1 MSFINNTSF
10 MKLVSGAWERACE
23 ILHEHDHVTRPP
35 DVEVL
40 FMEELGKLDHDIS
53 HIVAMIYSN
62 YTGTMSELLVKI
74 DDYDKLQDQC
84 IGYQRERNKLKTTIR
99 ECQDEKDQL
108 EMRLK
113 LYRRVKKEMEDGYDM
128 LLKANTKQ
136 IELSNDLLDQRDD
149 LESSLNTSRYF
160 IFLSGMCGFVLGLAC
175 LYFVV

>member
-10 MKLVSGAWERACE
+10 MKLISDAWKRACE

-62 YTGTMSELLVKI
+62 YTGTKSEL
-74 DDYDKLQDQC
+74 DKL
-84 IGYQRERNKLKTTIR
+84 N
-99 ECQDEKDQL
+99 DEYDQL
-108 EMRLK
+108 RKRYNLNQRVMKHLKEEVQDLKRL
-113 LYRRVKKEMEDGYDM
+113 D
-128 LLKANTKQ
+128 A
-136 IELSNDLLDQRDD
+136 LSNYRSIDQLDQILA

-160 IFLSGMCGFVLGLAC
+160 IYLSGMCGFVLGLAC
-175 LYFVV
+175 LYLVV

>member
-10 MKLVSGAWERACE
+10 MKLISDAWKRACE

-62 YTGTMSELLVKI
+62 YTGTKAER
-74 DDYDKLQDQC
+74 DKL
-84 IGYQRERNKLKTTIR
+84 N
-99 ECQDEKDQL
+99 DEYDQL
-108 EMRLK
+108 RKRYNLNQRVMKHLKEEVQDLKRL
-113 LYRRVKKEMEDGYDM
+113 D
-128 LLKANTKQ
+128 A
-136 IELSNDLLDQRDD
+136 LSNYRSIDQLDQILA

-160 IFLSGMCGFVLGLAC
+160 IYLSGMCGFVLGLAC
-175 LYFVV
+175 LYLVV

>member
-10 MKLVSGAWERACE
+10 MKLISDAWKRACE

-62 YTGTMSELLVKI
+62 YTGTKSEL
-74 DDYDKLQDQC
+74 DKLNDEYNQLRKRYNLNQRVMKHLKEEVQD
-84 IGYQRERNKLKTTIR
+84 LKRLDALSNYRSI
-99 ECQDEKDQL
+99 DQL
-108 EMRLK
+108 
-113 LYRRVKKEMEDGYDM
+113 D
-128 LLKANTKQ
+128 Q
-136 IELSNDLLDQRDD
+136 ILA

-160 IFLSGMCGFVLGLAC
+160 IYLSGMCGFVLGLAC
-175 LYFVV
+175 LYLVV

>member
-40 FMEELGKLDHDIS
+40 FMEELGKLDYDIS

-62 YTGTMSELLVKI
+62 YAGSKSSLDMISKDYEKLEEKHHKLKDEREHEDKKREFLILERDKLLLVAKHNQEA
-74 DDYDKLQDQC
+74 YDSLLQ
-84 IGYQRERNKLKTTIR
+84 
-99 ECQDEKDQL
+99 
-108 EMRLK
+108 
-113 LYRRVKKEMEDGYDM
+113 
-128 LLKANTKQ
+128 ANTKQ

-175 LYFVV
+175 LYLVV

>member
-10 MKLVSGAWERACE
+10 MKLISDAWKRARE

-62 YTGTMSELLVKI
+62 YTGTKSEL
-74 DDYDKLQDQC
+74 DKL
-84 IGYQRERNKLKTTIR
+84 N
-99 ECQDEKDQL
+99 DEYDQL
-108 EMRLK
+108 RKRYNLNQRVMKHLKEEVQDLKRL
-113 LYRRVKKEMEDGYDM
+113 D
-128 LLKANTKQ
+128 A
-136 IELSNDLLDQRDD
+136 LSNYRSIDQLDQILA

-160 IFLSGMCGFVLGLAC
+160 IYLSGMCGFVLGLAC

>member
-10 MKLVSGAWERACE
+10 MKLISDAWKRACE

-62 YTGTMSELLVKI
+62 YTGTKSEL
-74 DDYDKLQDQC
+74 DKL
-84 IGYQRERNKLKTTIR
+84 N
-99 ECQDEKDQL
+99 DEYDQL
-108 EMRLK
+108 RKRYNLNQRVMKHLKEEVQDLKRL
-113 LYRRVKKEMEDGYDM
+113 D
-128 LLKANTKQ
+128 A
-136 IELSNDLLDQRDD
+136 LSNYRSIDQLDQILA

-160 IFLSGMCGFVLGLAC
+160 IYLSVMCGFVLVLAC
-175 LYFVV
+175 VYFVV

>member
-53 HIVAMIYSN
+53 HIVATIYSN

-74 DDYDKLQDQC
+74 DDYDKVQDQC
-84 IGYQRERNKLKTTIR
+84 IGYQRERNKLK
-99 ECQDEKDQL
+99 DEKDQL
-108 EMRLK
+108 EKHYDLIQ
-113 LYRRVKKEMEDGYDM
+113 RVKKH
-128 LLKANTKQ
+128 LKEEVQDLKRLDA
-136 IELSNDLLDQRDD
+136 LSNHRSMDQLDQILA

-160 IFLSGMCGFVLGLAC
+160 IYLSGMCGFVLGLAC
-175 LYFVV
+175 VYLVV